1 MLTYVKAKALCSPGE
16 IVYIVE
22 EGGIVELPII
32 RLYQESLTVPGGE
45 LYYEDVGKEWFL
57 TKCCAKEALKRS

>member
-1 MLTYVKAKALCSPGE
+1 MLTYAKAKSLLAPGD
-16 IVYIVE
+16 IVYIV

-32 RLYQESLTVPGGE
+32 RIYQESLTVPGGE
-45 LYYEDVGKEWFL
+45 LYFEDVGKEWFL